1 VKYED
6 VSTSDSW
13 DSSAALD
20 DAITASPAVFSRAT
34 ELNEKS
40 VVASAPL
47 MRENAPLW
55 QASMTT
61 IVSVLGRFRICGR
74 SSASGTSSRPRAIAS
89 ARACPE

>member
-1 VKYED
+1 M
-6 VSTSDSW
+6 
-13 DSSAALD
+13 
-20 DAITASPAVFSRAT
+20 FSLAT

-40 VVASAPL
+40 VVGAAPL

-61 IVSVLGRFRICGR
+61 MVSVLGKPRICSR
-74 SSASGTSSRPRAIAS
+74 SSASATSSRPSVMAS